1 MYAYRFYPFFL
12 ECSIKETDVNKKRH
26 LELLAFGKVG
36 LITIVASPKGDTQD
50 SVYVTGNGNFQ
61 IPKIC
66 SDEER
71 DRLYNLVWNGETE
84 FSRIEKEIK
93 EHLITWENLKKRDKL
108 RMIDKYVLN
117 LDCNF
122 IEKKN
127 AKGVI
132 TSALL
137 LHLLKSDETVYKN
150 YEIKAISR
158 DCVSMNFNWKLNKLK
173 ESK

>member
-1 MYAYRFYPFFL
+1 MYSYRFYAHAGVRYSRRLLDMNCRSRYEFYPFFL
-12 ECSIKETDVNKKRH
+12 ECSMKETDTYKKRH
-26 LELLAFGKVG
+26 LELLAFGKGG
-36 LITIVASPKGDTQD
+36 LIRD

-61 IPKIC
+61 IPKIY

-93 EHLITWENLKKRDKL
+93 EHLSTWENLKKRDKL

-127 AKGVI
+127 AKSAI

-137 LHLLKSDETVYKN
+137 LHLLKSDEIV
-150 YEIKAISR
+150 
-158 DCVSMNFNWKLNKLK
+158 
-173 ESK
+173 

>member
-12 ECSIKETDVNKKRH
+12 ECSMKETDTYKKRH
-26 LELLAFGKVG
+26 LELLAFGEGG
-36 LITIVASPKGDTQD
+36 LITIAGAECTTLVASPKGDTQD

-61 IPKIC
+61 IPKIY

-93 EHLITWENLKKRDKL
+93 EHLSTWENLKKRDKL

-127 AKGVI
+127 AKDVI

-137 LHLLKSDETVYKN
+137 LHLLKSDEIVYKN

-158 DCVSMNFNWKLNKLK
+158 DCVSMNFN
-173 ESK
+173 